1 MNTISIHRLTTCGLN
16 GNMPMRV
23 SILVTNC
30 WLTRL
35 YKKLKHQL
43 RNFVLIVHCIITF
56 CLICSVT
63 FHWILRMIIAGWQPE
78 QAKPQEVWDFLI
90 TELNDIKD
98 KCGNEVKM
106 GEINNYAVH
115 MILAKMY
122 LNHNAW
128 FNDHSDDS
136 YYQKCI
142 DELNQVLAGPFS
154 LAPNYSDNLR
164 KIFLRLRKLFSA
176 YHLNICMQVVTIML
190 ING

>member
-1 MNTISIHRLTTCGLN
+1 
-16 GNMPMRV
+16 MR
-23 SILVTNC
+23 
-30 WLTRL
+30 
-35 YKKLKHQL
+35 
-43 RNFVLIVHCIITF
+43 
-56 CLICSVT
+56 
-63 FHWILRMIIAGWQPE
+63 
-78 QAKPQEVWDFLI
+78 
-90 TELNDIKD
+90 
-98 KCGNEVKM
+98 M

-154 LAPNYSDNLR
+154 LAPNYSDNF
-164 KIFLRLRKLFSA
+164 KEDISTSPEIIFGIP
-176 YHLNICMQVVTIML
+176 LNICMQVVTIMP